1 MSTAMS
7 ETGNIRLTT
16 AATNALRDLAT
27 NGPARDSQAATPRDN
42 NRWINHDAARGL
54 VAKGLAYRMVDG
66 DDIWITPAGCDYL
79 GLDLADMPAGTVH
92 HVEQLLTT
100 LDDVD
105 VDLVHEELDQPDTAP
120 TADPELVQLFA
131 EEDTLERAAHAGTS
145 RMVVDLPIDQV
156 HPAPTNRPARNLDDL
171 TMSIVELGV
180 LEPILVRAVDDGSY
194 EIIAGARRHAAS
206 KQAGKPTVPCL
217 IEDRDDQGVEFARL
231 IENIHREEL
240 TPLEE
245 ADTYQRLA
253 NTFGLTGADIARKAG
268 RSEAHVSKRRSLA
281 LLPDPAKVALDEG
294 RITISTALGLTGLL
308 KAPAEYLEDLLE
320 DLPTAGDEQW
330 ARERFDRAL
339 FGSLRDWEAEKTR
352 TAVTEELVKAGET
365 VVDYPR
371 FGRWHTTDYR
381 VCRDNEPHE
390 AYSVD
395 DHGHTIK
402 ITTAPLPE
410 SARQAPSVPG
420 TPKAPAPKNETDK
433 QRTERQAREAAQ
445 QALDDM
451 RADAARRRT
460 ATIRALLG
468 RRRAGLHD
476 AATDRALTEYVLN
489 EIVAQVT
496 TDGQDIYCGTNE
508 PAVHTILALDENV
521 TVATYADRTNLTR
534 LRTAAAVLLLGAE
547 DTTTTNER
555 GPNPLPAGEWLNQ
568 SGSGRD
574 EFGDVRRYFALLL
587 EHGYEP
593 TPEEHAALT
602 EADPTDEEE

>member
-27 NGPARDSQAATPRDN
+27 NGPARDSQAATPRDD
-42 NRWINHDAARGL
+42 NRWINRDAARGL